1 MVKKNDNK
9 IGFLEASAIG
19 IGGMVGGGIFAVLGL
34 AVELSKGGAP
44 VAFLIAGIV
53 ALVTAYSYS
62 KLSVALPSQG
72 GTVSFLDKAFGSGFF
87 TGSIN
92 ILLWVSYIIMLSL
105 YSYAFGSYGTELFFG
120 GSHQIIKH
128 FFISGI
134 IIAITVLNIFS
145 AKIIGEAEDFI
156 VAIKLLILLFFCA
169 VGFWGIQSDKLAISS
184 WSPASKLIAGG
195 FIIFLAYEGFELIAN
210 TAKDVREPSKNLPRA
225 FYSSVIFVIIL
236 YIIVA
241 AVTVGNLPV
250 DRIVA
255 AKDYALAIAAKPFL
269 GQFGIILISVAALLS
284 TTSAINATLY
294 GSARLSYIIAKDGEL
309 PEFLENNV
317 WNKPIEGL
325 IITAL
330 ASLLV
335 ANLFDL
341 SSLSTMGSAG
351 FLLIFAS
358 VNLANAKLAEKT
370 KSKKIISYIGAGLC
384 LGALSSLI
392 WQTFITDPRHLFVL
406 IGMVFLS
413 LGIEGGFRIF
423 TSRKL
428 KIGK

>member
-269 GQFGIILISVAALLS
+269 GTIWDNTDFSSCPAFNNFSNKRDSL
-284 TTSAINATLY
+284 
-294 GSARLSYIIAKDGEL
+294 RLR
-309 PEFLENNV
+309 
-317 WNKPIEGL
+317 
-325 IITAL
+325 
-330 ASLLV
+330 
-335 ANLFDL
+335 
-341 SSLSTMGSAG
+341 
-351 FLLIFAS
+351 
-358 VNLANAKLAEKT
+358 
-370 KSKKIISYIGAGLC
+370 
-384 LGALSSLI
+384 
-392 WQTFITDPRHLFVL
+392 QT
-406 IGMVFLS
+406 
-413 LGIEGGFRIF
+413 
-423 TSRKL
+423 
-428 KIGK
+428 